1 MGGRGGGGG
10 GGGKGGVGWRRE
22 GEEEKVN
29 KLAVCPEDMSHLQTM
44 HEGLVEFETLHLSPD
59 SFCMN

>member
-1 MGGRGGGGG
+1 M
-10 GGGKGGVGWRRE
+10 
-22 GEEEKVN
+22 N
-29 KLAVCPEDMSHLQTM
+29 KLAVCSEDMSHLQTM